1 MDRRGSATVPLAQP
15 PDFFVDNEELPIES
29 DTVSE
34 PGGPI
39 RRPGK
44 LQKIRTQIEEVEF
57 MKGITAILF
66 PLLVILLG
74 VSCSPAPE
82 VDPAPEAGAPPQA
95 EADPI
100 PCYLTS
106 NPIEIDGRPDEAAWE
121 QAPEIPLRFDG
132 VGNPVSPTR
141 ASARFLWDG
150 KELFVAMTAQDRD
163 VGSTLTGRDARL
175 WEEDVLELFIKP
187 LESSP
192 LYYEFEFSPSNQI
205 FDAYFVK
212 RGSPLDEA
220 TAWNSGLRVAVAV
233 DGTLNNPED
242 DDRGWSLELALPLAD
257 LHHAGNSVP
266 KQERSGRRRSAG
278 MTTTRA
284 GSSR

>member
-1 MDRRGSATVPLAQP
+1 MRVHTRFLV
-15 PDFFVDNEELPIES
+15 
-29 DTVSE
+29 
-34 PGGPI
+34 
-39 RRPGK
+39 
-44 LQKIRTQIEEVEF
+44 
-57 MKGITAILF
+57 
-66 PLLVILLG
+66 PLLVVLLG

-82 VDPAPEAGAPPQA
+82 VDPTPEVGSPPPA

-100 PCYLTS
+100 PCYLTAD
-106 NPIEIDGRPDEAAWE
+106 PIEIDGRPDEPAWQ

-132 VGNPVSPTR
+132 VGNPVSPAR

-150 KELFVAMTAQDRD
+150 KELYVAMTARDRD
-163 VGSTLTGRDARL
+163 VGSTLKGRDARL

-187 LESSP
+187 LESSL
-192 LYYEFEFSPSNQI
+192 LYYEFEFSASNQI

-212 RGSPLDEA
+212 RGAPLDEA
-220 TAWNSGLRVAVAV
+220 TAWDSQLRVAVSV

-266 KQERSGRRRSAG
+266 QPGEVWKAAVCRYDYDGRWEQPLNTATAPVTESGGFHSYEVYGPLQFKGPPPAQ
-278 MTTTRA
+278 
-284 GSSR
+284 SQP

>member
-1 MDRRGSATVPLAQP
+1 MRANTRFL
-15 PDFFVDNEELPIES
+15 I
-29 DTVSE
+29 
-34 PGGPI
+34 
-39 RRPGK
+39 
-44 LQKIRTQIEEVEF
+44 
-57 MKGITAILF
+57 
-66 PLLVILLG
+66 PLLVVLLG

-82 VDPAPEAGAPPQA
+82 VDPAPEGAAPATA

-106 NPIEIDGRPDEAAWE
+106 DPIEIDGRPDEAAWQ

-132 VGNPVSPTR
+132 VGNPVSPAR

-150 KELFVAMTAQDRD
+150 EELFVAMTAKDRD
-163 VGSTLTGRDARL
+163 VGSTLKGRDARL

-187 LESSP
+187 LESSL
-192 LYYEFEFSPSNQI
+192 LYYEFEFSASNQI

-212 RGSPLDEA
+212 RGAPLDEA
-220 TAWNSGLRVAVAV
+220 TAWDSQLRVAVSV

-257 LHHAGNSVP
+257 LHHAGNSIP
-266 KQERSGRRRSAG
+266 KQGEVWKAAVCRYDYDARWEQPLNTATAPVTESGGFHSYEVYGPLLFKGPPPAP
-278 MTTTRA
+278 
-284 GSSR
+284 SQP

>member
-1 MDRRGSATVPLAQP
+1 MRGNTR
-15 PDFFVDNEELPIES
+15 F
-29 DTVSE
+29 
-34 PGGPI
+34 
-39 RRPGK
+39 
-44 LQKIRTQIEEVEF
+44 
-57 MKGITAILF
+57 LF
-66 PLLVILLG
+66 PLLLVLL
-74 VSCSPAPE
+74 CAACAPAPQ
-82 VDPAPEAGAPPQA
+82 VDPAPEATSPAA

-106 NPIEIDGRPDEAAWE
+106 DPIEIDGRPDEAAWE
-121 QAPEIPLRFDG
+121 RAPEIPLRFDG

-192 LYYEFEFSPSNQI
+192 LYYEFEFSPATRSSTPTSSSAAPPWTRPRPGTAGSGWRWPWTAPSTI
-205 FDAYFVK
+205 RRTTTGAGPWSWPFPWPICTTPGIPSLS
-212 RGSPLDEA
+212 RGM
-220 TAWNSGLRVAVAV
+220 
-233 DGTLNNPED
+233 
-242 DDRGWSLELALPLAD
+242 
-257 LHHAGNSVP
+257 
-266 KQERSGRRRSAG
+266 SGRRQPAG
-278 MTTTRA
+278 MTMTLA

>member
-1 MDRRGSATVPLAQP
+1 
-15 PDFFVDNEELPIES
+15 
-29 DTVSE
+29 
-34 PGGPI
+34 
-39 RRPGK
+39 
-44 LQKIRTQIEEVEF
+44 
-57 MKGITAILF
+57 MKGITPILF
-66 PLLVILLG
+66 PLLVVLLCG
-74 VSCSPAPE
+74 SCAPAPE
-82 VDPAPEAGAPPQA
+82 VDPTPEAGAPPPA

-100 PCYLTS
+100 PCYLTGD
-106 NPIEIDGRPDEAAWE
+106 PIEIDGRPDEAAWE

-212 RGSPLDEA
+212 RGAPLDEA

-242 DDRGWSLELALPLAD
+242 DDRGWSLELALPLAE

-266 KQERSGRRRSAG
+266 QPGEVWKAAACRYDYDARWEQPLNTATAPVTESGGFHSYEVYGPLQFKGPPPA
-278 MTTTRA
+278 
-284 GSSR
+284 SSQP